1 MSASFSLEGR
11 VAVVTGATGLLG
23 IQHCKTLANAGAT
36 VYAIDMNE
44 EALTNFV
51 RELGDRHSP
60 VVLDVTNVEG
70 VIALKN
76 RLRDEQG
83 GVDILV
89 NNAAINDMVERPAA
103 TIEDSMFERYSLDQF
118 RRVMDVNVSSL
129 FHTSQVLGEL
139 MASAGK
145 GSIINIGSTY
155 GVSAPNQDLYKD
167 SLGVQRFYKGVA
179 YPVSKSAVIMMSRFI
194 ATYWG
199 PRGVRVNCISPGGVQ
214 NGQDEWFVQQYSA
227 RTPLG
232 RMAMPDDFAG
242 ALLFLASDASR
253 YVTGQ
258 NLQVDGGWT
267 TW

>member
-1 MSASFSLEGR
+1 VSASFSLEGR
-11 VAVVTGATGLLG
+11 IAVVTGATGLLG
-23 IQHCKTLANAGAT
+23 IQHCKTLAHAGAT
-36 VYAIDMNE
+36 VYAVDMQAE
-44 EALTNFV
+44 PLTSFV
-51 RELGDRHSP
+51 RELGDQHVP
-60 VVLDVTNVEG
+60 VVLDVTDAHG
-70 VIALKN
+70 VRMLRE
-76 RLRDEQG
+76 RLREEQG
-83 GVDILV
+83 GVDILI
-89 NNAAINDMVERPAA
+89 NNAAINDMVERPNA
-103 TIEDSMFERYSLDQF
+103 TIEDSMFENYSLEQF

-139 MASAGK
+139 MATAGK

-155 GVSAPNQDLYKD
+155 GVSAPNQDLYRD
-167 SLGVQRFYKGVA
+167 AQGVQRFYKGVA
-179 YPVSKSAVIMMSRFI
+179 YPVSKSAVIMMTRFI

-214 NGQDEWFVQQYSA
+214 NGQEEWFVQQYSS

-232 RMAMPDDFAG
+232 RMALPDDFAG

-267 TW
+267 AW

>member
-23 IQHCKTLANAGAT
+23 IQHCKTLADAGAT
-36 VYAIDMNE
+36 VYAVDMHDE
-44 EALTNFV
+44 PLTTFV
-51 RELGDRHSP
+51 RELGDQHVP
-60 VVLDVTNVEG
+60 ITLDVTDVNG
-70 VIALKN
+70 VVQLKE
-76 RLRDEQG
+76 RLLDERG

-89 NNAAINDMVERPAA
+89 NNAAINDMVERPTA
-103 TIEDSMFERYSLDQF
+103 TLQDSMFEHYSLEQF
-118 RRVMDVNVSSL
+118 RRVMDVNVSSI
-129 FHTSQVLGEL
+129 FHTSQILGEL
-139 MASAGK
+139 MALAGR
-145 GSIINIGSTY
+145 GSVINIGSTY
-155 GVSAPNQDLYKD
+155 GVSAPNQDLYRD
-167 SLGVQRFYKGVA
+167 QNGVQRFYKGVA
-179 YPVSKSAVIMMSRFI
+179 YPVSKSAVIMMTRFI

-214 NGQDEWFVQQYSA
+214 NGQEEWFVQQYSM

-232 RMAMPDDFAG
+232 RMAMPDDFSG

>member
-1 MSASFSLEGR
+1 MSASFTLEGR

-23 IQHCKTLANAGAT
+23 IQHCRTLSDAGAI
-36 VYAIDMNE
+36 VYAVDMHE
-44 EALTNFV
+44 EPLSSFV
-51 RELGDRHSP
+51 RELGDEH
-60 VVLDVTNVEG
+60 VAATLDVTDCDAVR
-70 VIALKN
+70 A
-76 RLRDEQG
+76 LRDTIMQQHG

-89 NNAAINDMVERPAA
+89 NNAAINDMVERPNS
-103 TIEDSMFERYSLDQF
+103 TVHDSMFENYGLDMF
-118 RRVMDVNVSSL
+118 RRVLDVNVASL
-129 FHTSQVLGEL
+129 FYTSQVLGEL
-139 MASAGK
+139 MATAGK

-155 GVSAPNQDLYKD
+155 GVAAPNQDLYRD
-167 SLGVQRFYKGVA
+167 VNGVQRFYKGVA
-179 YPVSKSAVIMMSRFI
+179 YPVSKSAVIMMTRFI

-199 PRGVRVNCISPGGVQ
+199 PRGVRANCISPGGVL
-214 NGQDEWFVQQYSA
+214 NGQEEWFVQQYSS

-232 RMAMPDDFAG
+232 RMALPDDFAG

>member
-23 IQHCKTLANAGAT
+23 IQHCKTLADAGAT
-36 VYAIDMNE
+36 VYAVDMHDE
-44 EALTNFV
+44 PLTTFV
-51 RELGDRHSP
+51 RELGDQHVP
-60 VVLDVTNVEG
+60 ITLDVTYVNG
-70 VIALKN
+70 VVQLKE
-76 RLRDEQG
+76 RLLDERG

-89 NNAAINDMVERPAA
+89 NNAAINDMVERPTA
-103 TIEDSMFERYSLDQF
+103 TLQDSMFEHYSLEQF
-118 RRVMDVNVSSL
+118 RRVMDVNVSSI
-129 FHTSQVLGEL
+129 FHTSQILGEL
-139 MASAGK
+139 MALAGR

-155 GVSAPNQDLYKD
+155 GVSAPNQDLYRD
-167 SLGVQRFYKGVA
+167 QNGVQRFYKGVA
-179 YPVSKSAVIMMSRFI
+179 YPVSKSAVIMMTRFI

-214 NGQDEWFVQQYSA
+214 NGQEEWFVQQYSM

-232 RMAMPDDFAG
+232 RMAMPDDFSG

>member
-1 MSASFSLEGR
+1 VSASFSLEGR
-11 VAVVTGATGLLG
+11 IAVVTGATGLLG
-23 IQHCKTLANAGAT
+23 IQHCKTLAHAGAT
-36 VYAIDMNE
+36 VYAVDMQAE
-44 EALTNFV
+44 PLTTFV
-51 RELGDRHSP
+51 RELGDQHVP
-60 VVLDVTNVEG
+60 IVLDVTDAHG
-70 VIALKN
+70 VRMLKE

-83 GVDILV
+83 GVDILI
-89 NNAAINDMVERPAA
+89 NNAAINDMVERPNA
-103 TIEDSMFERYSLDQF
+103 TIEDSMFE
-118 RRVMDVNVSSL
+118 
-129 FHTSQVLGEL
+129 TSQVLGEL
-139 MASAGK
+139 MATAGK

-155 GVSAPNQDLYKD
+155 GVSAPNQDLYRD
-167 SLGVQRFYKGVA
+167 AQGVQRFYKGVA
-179 YPVSKSAVIMMSRFI
+179 YPVSKSAVIMMTRFI

-214 NGQDEWFVQQYSA
+214 NGQEEWFVQQYSS

>member
-1 MSASFSLEGR
+1 MFENYSLE
-11 VAVVTGATGLLG
+11 
-23 IQHCKTLANAGAT
+23 
-36 VYAIDMNE
+36 
-44 EALTNFV
+44 
-51 RELGDRHSP
+51 
-60 VVLDVTNVEG
+60 
-70 VIALKN
+70 
-76 RLRDEQG
+76 
-83 GVDILV
+83 
-89 NNAAINDMVERPAA
+89 
-103 TIEDSMFERYSLDQF
+103 QF

-139 MASAGK
+139 MATAGK

-155 GVSAPNQDLYKD
+155 GVSAPNQDLYRD
-167 SLGVQRFYKGVA
+167 AQGVQRFYKGVA
-179 YPVSKSAVIMMSRFI
+179 YPVSKSAVIMMTRFI

-214 NGQDEWFVQQYSA
+214 NGQEEWFVQQYSS

>member
-23 IQHCKTLANAGAT
+23 IQHCKTLADAGAT
-36 VYAIDMNE
+36 VYAVDMQE
-44 EALTNFV
+44 EPLNTFV
-51 RELGDRHSP
+51 RELGDQHVP
-60 VVLDVTNVEG
+60 YVLDVTSAEG
-70 VIALKN
+70 VLA
-76 RLRDEQG
+76 LRDQLKRNHG

-89 NNAAINDMVERPAA
+89 NNAAINDMVERPNS
-103 TIEDSMFERYSLDQF
+103 TVHDSMFENYGLDMF
-118 RRVMDVNVSSL
+118 RRVMDVNVSSM
-129 FHTSQVLGEL
+129 FYTTQVLGEL
-139 MASAGK
+139 MAQAGK

-155 GVSAPNQDLYKD
+155 GVAAPNQDLYRD
-167 SLGVQRFYKGVA
+167 VNGVQRFYKGVA
-179 YPVSKSAVIMMSRFI
+179 YPVSKSAVIMMTRFI
-194 ATYWG
+194 STYWG
-199 PRGVRVNCISPGGVQ
+199 PRGVRANCISPGGVQ
-214 NGQDEWFVQQYSA
+214 NGQEEWFVQQYSA

-232 RMAMPDDFAG
+232 RMALPDDFAG